1 MGKVKEQLYRKRS
14 TAGEVLKHE
23 YMVPLNLSVRECA
36 KKVGVGIG
44 TISRVV
50 NGRNSLSLHTA
61 TKLGKAFDTSA
72 DFWMGF
78 ADNKT
83 NPYPPQ
89 YGGY

>member
-14 TAGEVLKHE
+14 TPGEILKQE
-23 YMVPLNLSVRECA
+23 FMIPLNLSVRQCA
-36 KKVGVGIG
+36 KKVGVGVG

-50 NGRNSLSLHTA
+50 NGRNRLSIHTA
-61 TKLGKAFDTSA
+61 EKLGKAFETST
-72 DFWMGF
+72 DFWTNL

-83 NPYPPQ
+83 NPYPSN

>member
-14 TAGEVLKHE
+14 TAGEILMQE
-23 YMVPLNLSVRECA
+23 YMIPLKLSVRQCA

-50 NGRNSLSLHTA
+50 NGRNSLSKHTA
-61 TKLGKAFDTSA
+61 EKLGKAFDTSTE
-72 DFWMGF
+72 FWMGF

-83 NPYPPQ
+83 NPYPNQ